1 MVLDVIKK
9 VLGIIASICVI
20 AVNGY
25 KIIKFLRQ
33 NKSRKG

>member
-1 MVLDVIKK
+1 MEIIKNI
-9 VLGIIASICVI
+9 LGIIASILVI

-33 NKSRKG
+33 TFKRGK